1 MYVLCFFFFFLA
13 VTKKAPKKTQHPLAR
28 LFETGVPKQTIK
40 KKKKK
45 KQRILAASRAG
56 TAPQGLPRLKAK
68 DVSDVSKLCPH
79 APFVALDN
87 MSNLQSLFK
96 FTITKGPRGKSAGIG
111 FVTRRTLWEKV
122 TRASV

>member
-1 MYVLCFFFFFLA
+1 MYILCVLFFVA
-13 VTKKAPKKTQHPLAR
+13 ATRKAPKKTQHSLAR
-28 LFETGVPKQTIK
+28 LFETSVPKQTIK
-40 KKKKK
+40 KKKKTK
-45 KQRILAASRAG
+45 HVFSPAVARERQ
-56 TAPQGLPRLKAK
+56 PQGLPRLKAK
-68 DVSDVSKLCPH
+68 DVSDVSKLSPR

-96 FTITKGPRGKSAGIG
+96 FTITKGPHGKSAAIG